1 MCVTYT
7 QITGHFSVSCAHG
20 ELEPRLWLLS
30 GSKTHKEL
38 ELIVNSKQLCKDIK
52 QLAHLGQTSALQS
65 FHKIVTFF
73 APKNFYYFYSA
84 MEAQILLAALHFNE
98 NSPQNLDRRLLQNSV
113 SCNGLCLFQWQEKV
127 KQLLNRSLTIQPTFS
142 TSFPHTNQ
150 HQKIL
155 AQTTAEPK
163 PVAMSLSRP
172 DKENAAL
179 LHTKKQPVYLA
190 GACGVIQVYDIRS
203 FNIRQ
208 NGVIRTNI
216 AL

>member
-1 MCVTYT
+1 
-7 QITGHFSVSCAHG
+7 
-20 ELEPRLWLLS
+20 LWLLS

-73 APKNFYYFYSA
+73 APKNFHYFYSA

-113 SCNGLCLFQWQEKV
+113 SCNGLCLFQRQEKV
-127 KQLLNRSLTIQPTFS
+127 KQLLNRSLFNQHLHMWMNSRVRLASFA

-179 LHTKKQPVYLA
+179 LHTKNNLSIWLEHAV
-190 GACGVIQVYDIRS
+190 
-203 FNIRQ
+203 
-208 NGVIRTNI
+208 
-216 AL
+216 

>member
-73 APKNFYYFYSA
+73 APKNFHYFYSA

-113 SCNGLCLFQWQEKV
+113 SCNGLCLFQRQEKV
-127 KQLLNRSLTIQPTFS
+127 KQLLNRSLTIQPTFA

-179 LHTKKQPVYLA
+179 LHTKNNLSIWLEHAV
-190 GACGVIQVYDIRS
+190 
-203 FNIRQ
+203 
-208 NGVIRTNI
+208 
-216 AL
+216 